1 MAERRKCFSIG
12 DEFVG
17 RVDRWK
23 DEDLMTL
30 YDRVMQIR
38 AQSAHALEV
47 IEGEFR
53 ARLEGPAVAGILAT
67 QLTEGSDMVYINHFD
82 VELREPEAVVD

>member
-23 DEDLMTL
+23 DGDLNTL
-30 YDRVMQIR
+30 YERVLQIR

-47 IEGEFR
+47 IEAEFR
-53 ARLEGPAVAGILAT
+53 SRLEAPAVAGELAT
-67 QLTEGSDMVYINHFD
+67 QLSGEFGDMVYINHFD
-82 VELREPEAVVD
+82 QRPEAVVD